1 MLTRYSI
8 MERISTPP
16 IRVTHGFIAFPGGLK
31 RSLSRLQCCQRNSN
45 VRHDNASKTSFS
57 VESILF
63 FSIVQNARH
72 SCLDTHT
79 YRGRTVEMLS
89 ICAPV
94 END

>member
-1 MLTRYSI
+1 MLIRYSI

-16 IRVTHGFIAFPGGLK
+16 TRVTHGFIAFPEGLK

-45 VRHDNASKTSFS
+45 VRHDNTS
-57 VESILF
+57 
-63 FSIVQNARH
+63 VQNARH

-89 ICAPV
+89 IWAPV
-94 END
+94 ENDPRKWTV